1 MDELAEGGT
10 AVIEG
15 LIKQLG
21 EDVGVVLPEVQVTG
35 EEPALPSVFMI
46 GTAAAA
52 GIGAATAAAA
62 GYWHQRKNEPLGSG
76 RQAAPPRGSGPAGSP
91 ASGMESGESLGAG
104 PEVVADVRHA
114 AVAFQSERHFRVDG
128 TPLDPW
134 APLSG
139 DYRASDGWV
148 RLHCN
153 FDHHRDAALRCLG
166 LPTHAGKDDLVR
178 ACAGRTA
185 IEIEEAVT
193 RAGGCAAAMRT
204 RAEWLAHPQG
214 RAVAGLPLVRLSR
227 LPEPANRVRPGHA
240 KPLECERARHL
251 GPDAGLR
258 GRVGHAEL
266 LEPATP
272 YEGASRATSSREG
285 ARTVAGDRPL
295 SGVRVLDL
303 TRVIAGPVAAR
314 TLAAHGAEVLR
325 VGAAHLPEVPGLVA
339 ETGFGKRSCHI
350 DLRSEPEVLRELVRR
365 ADVVIQAYR
374 PGALREKGF
383 GPEDLAEL
391 RPGIVSVEISAYGSR
406 GPWADRRGFDSLVQM
421 ACGIAHENG
430 DGSRPRPL
438 PAQALDHASGFLAAF
453 GAIAGLLRRTLEGGS
468 WQVEVSL
475 ARTAMWL
482 DGLGRLRGD
491 GIPGPSTDGL
501 LATMASRFG
510 MLTYVTPPGLI
521 KGARPHWAS
530 PPPRRGEHP
539 ASWV

>member
-1 MDELAEGGT
+1 M
-10 AVIEG
+10 IEG

-21 EDVGVVLPEVQVTG
+21 EDAGVVLPEVEVTG

-52 GIGAATAAAA
+52 GIAAATAAAA
-62 GYWHQRKNEPLGSG
+62 AYWRQRKHEPLGSG
-76 RQAAPPRGSGPAGSP
+76 REPAAPRGSR
-91 ASGMESGESLGAG
+91 
-104 PEVVADVRHA
+104 PEVGIDLRHA
-114 AVAFQSERHFRVDG
+114 AIAFQSERHFRIDR

-139 DYRASDGWV
+139 DYRASDGWI

-153 FDHHRDAALRCLG
+153 FDHHRDAALKGLG
-166 LPTHAGKDDLVR
+166 LSAHAGKDDLVR
-178 ACAGRTA
+178 VCAGRTA

-214 RAVAGLPLVRLSR
+214 RAVAELPLVGLSR
-227 LPEPANRVRPGHA
+227 LPEPADRVRHGRAMPS
-240 KPLECERARHL
+240 ER
-251 GPDAGLR
+251 
-258 GRVGHAEL
+258 
-266 LEPATP
+266 
-272 YEGASRATSSREG
+272 ASRAPSSPEEEG
-285 ARTVAGDRPL
+285 ARTSAGDRPL

-314 TLAAHGAEVLR
+314 TLAGHGAEVLR
-325 VGAAHLPEVPGLVA
+325 VGAAHLPEVPGLVV
-339 ETGFGKRSCHI
+339 ETAFGKRSCHI
-350 DLRSEPEVLRELVRR
+350 DLRSEPEALRQLVRQ

-383 GPEDLAEL
+383 GPEDLAES

-406 GPWADRRGFDSLVQM
+406 GPWAGRRGFDSLVQM

-430 DGSRPRPL
+430 DGSRPHPL

-453 GAIAGLLRRTLEGGS
+453 GAIAGLLRRTVEGGS

-475 ARTAMWL
+475 ARTARWL
-482 DGLGRLRGD
+482 DGLGRLHGD
-491 GIPGPSTDGL
+491 GVPEPSTDGL
-501 LATMASRFG
+501 LATMPSQFG

-521 KGARPHWAS
+521 NGVSPYWAS
-530 PPPRRGEHP
+530 PPPRPGEHS
-539 ASWV
+539 ASWMRAPVGNVAGSGGGRRGG